1 MQRHNRIGRG
11 CSGSDLIY
19 KRDFQTAR
27 IHSCL
32 RAKRS
37 SKSNR
42 KVDSPESGQQ
52 GRRHPEGERRN
63 LYMHTMGVSNPVKYV
78 LRLSLF
84 TKRTEQST
92 WKGKEIDSD
101 PPIEV
106 RWSAVQCPDDF
117 ALTDTHMAVS
127 PSESDLGHS
136 SSSSRSSR
144 KSSSSS
150 SGSSSGTGLVRIVSW
165 ASLVGDRCRWT
176 MEQERKLAIAR
187 SELARC
193 QKAWSSE
200 QELWLAHVCFS
211 LSPLPADRLLS
222 LSFCLSSPPQ
232 PWSLPHDGH
241 ALGLA
246 VPA

>member
-1 MQRHNRIGRG
+1 
-11 CSGSDLIY
+11 
-19 KRDFQTAR
+19 
-27 IHSCL
+27 
-32 RAKRS
+32 
-37 SKSNR
+37 
-42 KVDSPESGQQ
+42 
-52 GRRHPEGERRN
+52 
-63 LYMHTMGVSNPVKYV
+63 MGVSNPVKYV

-117 ALTDTHMAVS
+117 ALTDAHMAVS

-136 SSSSRSSR
+136 SSSSSSSR
-144 KSSSSS
+144 
-150 SGSSSGTGLVRIVSW
+150 TGLVRIVSW

-200 QELWLAHVCFS
+200 QELWLAHIKDLHEEKEAHEQFLHHRAKQQDEEQQHFRKS
-211 LSPLPADRLLS
+211 WIRRKSYEEQQQIAPTQRTNSRLHRIRRMGS
-222 LSFCLSSPPQ
+222 
-232 PWSLPHDGH
+232 
-241 ALGLA
+241 
-246 VPA
+246 